1 MGTMMQ
7 TEQQRQR
14 PINQLI
20 RPGVLIGCFHRAGVE
35 NRYQLKRFVR
45 SSLGHSGLQQNI
57 YGTFAPRSDAPL
69 AAASAK
75 CRFARTAAPH
85 LIVVARARHPFR
97 KYIQESISKASS
109 MLRIT
114 RGAQ

>member
-1 MGTMMQ
+1 MMQ

-45 SSLGHSGLQQNI
+45 SSLGHSGLLQNI
-57 YGTFAPRSDAPL
+57 YGTFASRSECTSGCSIGKMPICSNRRASSYSCG
-69 AAASAK
+69 ASATS
-75 CRFARTAAPH
+75 F
-85 LIVVARARHPFR
+85 
-97 KYIQESISKASS
+97 QEVHSRIDIKSTINASDNTWS
-109 MLRIT
+109 
-114 RGAQ
+114 